1 MIIFKLLSFSS
12 LRKNMQLSSFF
23 LNLSNARWCFWGSH
37 KTPGDGTLQITSNI
51 RLFETCC
58 SVWHSSLRFVNDVQ
72 GIHSVLGSVYESPLQ
87 ACAAQRLTSNFT
99 TYRTSLFLVLNKTC
113 YKKAEVH
120 QINQFVWLAVTE
132 KKPGKCELWEMLQLR
147 VKPGEVFLH
156 ALVIQLQPEIHSLCC
171 VGFANQLCVTL
182 RVFQGLWPNSVTQQ
196 RFPVSL
202 VSPSSAAPSPAAQF
216 MGLSK
221 ALHF

>member
-1 MIIFKLLSFSS
+1 
-12 LRKNMQLSSFF
+12 
-23 LNLSNARWCFWGSH
+23 
-37 KTPGDGTLQITSNI
+37 
-51 RLFETCC
+51 
-58 SVWHSSLRFVNDVQ
+58 
-72 GIHSVLGSVYESPLQ
+72 
-87 ACAAQRLTSNFT
+87 
-99 TYRTSLFLVLNKTC
+99 
-113 YKKAEVH
+113 
-120 QINQFVWLAVTE
+120 
-132 KKPGKCELWEMLQLR
+132 MLQLC

-156 ALVIQLQPEIHSLCC
+156 ALVIQLQPETHSLCC

-182 RVFQGLWPNSVTQQ
+182 RVFQGLWPNSVMQQ